1 MDIVNELKIIDSNQN
16 NKKELLRNLTDDF
29 DKKLHIFKVM
39 EFAYAIDNLLADKNN
54 KKYISSIRINNNQY
68 PNRPLM
74 ITIID
79 SQRNDVL
86 KKSINLMNEIKEL
99 SPLIENIRDSKVE
112 YTKCSMPL
120 SQSINIEFKKGAGD
134 EILKNLLSDELFTI
148 LQYSKMQLELDNG
161 KEDTS
166 KKKLKM

>member
-1 MDIVNELKIIDSNQN
+1 
-16 NKKELLRNLTDDF
+16 
-29 DKKLHIFKVM
+29 
-39 EFAYAIDNLLADKNN
+39 
-54 KKYISSIRINNNQY
+54 
-68 PNRPLM
+68 
-74 ITIID
+74 
-79 SQRNDVL
+79 
-86 KKSINLMNEIKEL
+86 MNEIKEL